1 MLPANPPLP
10 TPSYLPFHPEAG
22 IQISSLMS
30 DSFAGLI
37 SAATRQ
43 NAGSSLNAAGCG
55 PAGASNAPAAT
66 TCAEVMVVSGSLS
79 VVRLSQEAAKA
90 GWEAMRIIAA

>member
-10 TPSYLPFHPEAG
+10 TPSYFPFHPEAG
-22 IQISSLMS
+22 IQTSSLMS

-37 SAATRQ
+37 SATTRQ

-66 TCAEVMVVSGSLS
+66 TCAELMVVSGSLRP
-79 VVRLSQEAAKA
+79 VRRSHEAGTGDGATI
-90 GWEAMRIIAA
+90 RIVA